1 MVDLLPWWSVSEV
14 AGAYYLDHTEVSH
27 SEKVTKLHAIC
38 NETGRMAN
46 FSFRKS
52 KENQQ
57 VLIGE
62 KNKYEALSREAFN
75 NKMKKRKN
83 Y

>member
-1 MVDLLPWWSVSEV
+1 MDYSGIPFGPIPNLM
-14 AGAYYLDHTEVSH
+14 ACA
-27 SEKVTKLHAIC
+27 EKVTKLHAIC
-38 NETGRMAN
+38 SETGNMAN

-62 KNKYEALSREAFN
+62 RNEYEALSREAFVK
-75 NKMKKRKN
+75 KMKKRKN